1 MLLGAQDL
9 ELPDRTLSHTNHESL
24 GSRVYH
30 HTEDAERN
38 NNHSTNLLLPR
49 KRKMIVFYL
58 FVFLYLL

>member
-9 ELPDRTLSHTNHESL
+9 ELQDRTLSHTNHESAAT
-24 GSRVYH
+24 RVYH

-38 NNHSTNLLLPR
+38 NNHRTNLLLP
-49 KRKMIVFYL
+49 RKMIVFYL

>member
-9 ELPDRTLSHTNHESL
+9 ELPDRTLSHTTNHESAAT
-24 GSRVYH
+24 RVYH

-38 NNHSTNLLLPR
+38 INHSTNLLLP
-49 KRKMIVFYL
+49 RKMIVFYL